1 MFCADAKLASS
12 RAPWTVLV
20 NEGGGAEDRLLEH
33 RNSRSRF
40 LTVREKHRLEI
51 QAAEMFRQVQAG
63 SRSAGGCSIERL
75 TYRRSIE
82 RRVSALYICKP
93 KHRLIICL
101 FSNAPFENKRN

>member
-1 MFCADAKLASS
+1 MVPRSSDVSALSETRVQKLTRMSIFGQG
-12 RAPWTVLV
+12 V
-20 NEGGGAEDRLLEH
+20 AEDRLLEH

-40 LTVREKHRLEI
+40 LTVREKHRLKI

-63 SRSAGGCSIERL
+63 SRSVGGCSIERL

-101 FSNAPFENKRN
+101 FSNAV